1 MQRFI
6 ESREVPAVK
15 PSFNYWSMAMTAP
28 QTKAQTA
35 QITCV
40 NKRDR
45 PNPYERITHVGGSGS
60 TRWKLT
66 QEEAIGMIER
76 NEWRFFVALP
86 NSNKSVWVEVGVS
99 RFGNKYLRTEGDDD
113 TRNNLLSLPECP

>member
-1 MQRFI
+1 MANPQ
-6 ESREVPAVK
+6 SR
-15 PSFNYWSMAMTAP
+15 P
-28 QTKAQTA
+28 QTAEIK
-35 QITCV
+35 CV

-45 PNPYERITHVGGSGS
+45 PNPHERITHVGGVGA

-76 NEWRFFVALP
+76 GEWNFFVALP
-86 NSNKSVWVEVGVS
+86 NSTKTVWVEVATS